1 MAPSEQ
7 KPPEGRRCGWES
19 LYDHQPESC
28 LAPSGILSLQSDG
41 KQRAGPSGDS
51 ASSDQRT
58 FLSNPSQST

>member
-28 LAPSGILSLQSDG
+28 LAPSGILSL
-41 KQRAGPSGDS
+41 
-51 ASSDQRT
+51 
-58 FLSNPSQST
+58 